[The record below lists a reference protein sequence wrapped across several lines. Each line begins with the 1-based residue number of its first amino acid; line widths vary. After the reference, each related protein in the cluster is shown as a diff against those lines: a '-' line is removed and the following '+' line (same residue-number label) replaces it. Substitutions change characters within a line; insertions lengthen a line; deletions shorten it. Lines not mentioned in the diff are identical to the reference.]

1 MDGRGE
7 SGLEIRRILL
17 LTRLRTSAKGMTMTQ
32 IARDA
37 ERVEG
42 WRVSGTPISESVRL
56 VLQSLIDD
64 KLIAVKERFR
74 ISPRGREYL
83 EDPLQWRIN
92 VGSLEEAERK
102 LFWNNIYAIF
112 DKAFAR
118 LRSKPQTST

>member
-102 LFWNNIYAIF
+102 LFWSNIYAIF

-118 LRSKPQTST
+118 LRSKPQTAT